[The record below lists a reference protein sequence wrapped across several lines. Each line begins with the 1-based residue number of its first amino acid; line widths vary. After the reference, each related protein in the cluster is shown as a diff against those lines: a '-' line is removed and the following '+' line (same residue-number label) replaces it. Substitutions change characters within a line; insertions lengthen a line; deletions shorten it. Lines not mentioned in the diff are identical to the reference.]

1 MNHGAVLSNGRWRD
15 SSTAV
20 TGVGDFA
27 GAGSIPAGSTIYVHS
42 YDIPKLKAGDDC
54 PKCAGEL
61 VAVKHRYQD
70 SGGHPDCDW
79 LACLDCNFQTDPE

>member
-1 MNHGAVLSNGRWRD
+1 MEASQV
-15 SSTAV
+15 
-20 TGVGDFA
+20 
-27 GAGSIPAGSTIYVHS
+27 IPAMQRESEV
-42 YDIPKLKAGDDC
+42 PKLKAGDDC
-54 PKCAGEL
+54 PKCPGEL